1 MENELKLKKLF
12 AEAFGVDES
21 IIVDELTY
29 KSIEQWDSLAH
40 MILITLI
47 EEAFNIMIETED
59 VIDMSSFLK
68 AKEILKKYKVE
79 F

>member
-1 MENELKLKKLF
+1 MGNELKLKKIF
-12 AEAFGVDES
+12 AEALGVDES

-29 KSIEQWDSLAH
+29 KSIDQWDSLAH
-40 MILITLI
+40 MTIIAFI
-47 EEAFNIMIETED
+47 EDQFNIMMETDD

-68 AKEILKKYKVE
+68 AKEILKKYGLE